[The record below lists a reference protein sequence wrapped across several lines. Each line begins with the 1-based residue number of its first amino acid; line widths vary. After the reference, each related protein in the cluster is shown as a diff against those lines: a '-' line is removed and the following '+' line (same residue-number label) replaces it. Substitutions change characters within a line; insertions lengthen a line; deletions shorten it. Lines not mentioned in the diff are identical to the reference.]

1 MIPMSSPD
9 ITGTERA
16 AVLRVLESTYLSNGP
31 RLAAFEQA
39 IAGYTGTD
47 HAVGVNSGTAG
58 LHLAM
63 IAAGVG
69 PGDTV
74 VTSPFSFVASANV
87 ALYQG
92 AEPVF
97 VDVDRYGNLH
107 PGLLAETVH
116 ALAQEGK
123 KPKAIIPVHICGQ
136 PADMDPILEVG
147 REWGIPVIEDA
158 CEALGSE
165 YKGRPAGSMG
175 DAAVF
180 AFYPNK
186 QVTCGEGGM
195 IVTNNAEWD
204 RLFRS
209 LRNQGR
215 DDPSAWLEHARL
227 GYNYRLPELSAALG
241 LAQFGRITELIAK
254 RAQVARWYHER
265 LRDLDEDIQRPRVAH
280 TTTRMSWFIYLIRIL
295 GPAKRDTVMRVLAE
309 DGIPTRTYFAPIH
322 LQPFYQERFGYKR
335 SAFPVAE
342 FLGDRSLALPFSS
355 AMTEREVEAV
365 CRSLRK
371 ALTSPTG

>member
-9 ITGTERA
+9 ITGIERA
-16 AVLRVLESTYLSNGP
+16 AVLRVLEGRILSNGP
-31 RLAAFEQA
+31 QLEAFERSVA
-39 IAGYTGTD
+39 EL
-47 HAVGVNSGTAG
+47 VGVPYSVGVSSGTAG

-74 VTSPFSFVASANV
+74 VTSPFSFVASANC
-87 ALYQG
+87 ALYVG

-97 VDVDRYGNLH
+97 VDVDRFGNLH
-107 PGLLAETVH
+107 PGLLAEEVH
-116 ALAQEGK
+116 HLADAGR
-123 KPKAIIPVHICGQ
+123 KPKAIVAVHIAGQ

-147 REWGIPVIEDA
+147 REWRIPVIEDA
-158 CEALGSE
+158 CEAIGAE

-195 IVTNNAEWD
+195 VVTRHTEWAA
-204 RLFRS
+204 LFRS

-227 GYNYRLPELSAALG
+227 GYNYRMPELSAALG
-241 LAQFGRITELIAK
+241 LAQMGRITELIAK

-265 LRDLDEDIQRPRVAH
+265 LRGIEDIERPRVAH
-280 TTTRMSWFIYLIRIL
+280 TTTRASWFIYL
-295 GPAKRDTVMRVLAE
+295 VRVLAPGRRDRVMQALAE
-309 DGIPTRTYFAPIH
+309 EGIPSRTYFAPIH

-335 SAFPVAE
+335 GAFPVAE
-342 FLGDRSLALPFSS
+342 FLGDTSLALPFSGV
-355 AMTEREVEAV
+355 MTEREVEAV

-371 ALTSPTG
+371 ALS

>member
-9 ITGTERA
+9 ITGIERA
-16 AVLRVLESTYLSNGP
+16 AVMRVLQGAHLSNGP
-31 RLAAFEQA
+31 QLAAFEQA
-39 IAGYTGTD
+39 IAEYTGT
-47 HAVGVNSGTAG
+47 AYSVGVNSGTAG
-58 LHLAM
+58 LHLAL

-87 ALYQG
+87 ALYVG

-97 VDVDRYGNLH
+97 VDVDRFGNLH
-107 PGLLAETVH
+107 PGLLADEVH
-116 ALAQEGK
+116 ELAQQGR
-123 KPKAIIPVHICGQ
+123 KPKAIIVVHIAGQ
-136 PADMDPILEVG
+136 PADMDAILEVG
-147 REWGIPVIEDA
+147 REWHIPVIEDA

-165 YKGRPAGSMG
+165 YKGRPAGCMG
-175 DAAVF
+175 DAGVF

-195 IVTNNAEWD
+195 VVTRHAEWAA
-204 RLFRS
+204 LFRS

-227 GYNYRLPELSAALG
+227 GYNYRLDEMSAALG
-241 LAQFGRITELIAK
+241 LAQMGRITELIAK

-265 LRDLDEDIQRPRVAH
+265 LRGLEDIERPRVAH
-280 TTTRMSWFIYLIRIL
+280 TTTRMSWFIYLVRVL
-295 GPAKRDTVMRVLAE
+295 SPTRRDGVMRALAE
-309 DGIPTRTYFAPIH
+309 EGIPTRTYFAPIH
-322 LQPFYQERFGYKR
+322 LQPVYQERFGYKR
-335 SAFPVAE
+335 GAFPVSE
-342 FLGDRSLALPFSS
+342 FLGDTSLALPFSGV
-355 AMTEREVEAV
+355 MTEREVEAV

-371 ALTSPTG
+371 ALS